1 MKNVSILKRSMIIIY
16 DLLILLALVIILSFP
31 LASIST
37 LDSWIY
43 LFLHQF
49 YIYLIAQIYFVFF
62 WSNGRSTIGMK
73 TWKTIIINDNGT
85 QLSFL
90 TAIYRFNLSLL
101 LNIFFLVG
109 YLSSFFK
116 KDNKALYDS
125 FLKTNL
131 INK

>member
-31 LASIST
+31 LAGIST

-49 YIYLIAQIYFVFF
+49 YIYIIAQIYFVFF

-101 LNIFFLVG
+101 LNIFFC
-109 YLSSFFK
+109 SSKKSIFK
-116 KDNKALYDS
+116 FGGLLFVTYIS
-125 FLKTNL
+125 IGLIFLN
-131 INK
+131 

>member
-49 YIYLIAQIYFVFF
+49 YVYLIAQIYFVFF
-62 WSNGRSTIGMK
+62 WSNGRSTLGMK

-101 LNIFFLVG
+101 LNIFFFSLVG
-109 YLSSFFK
+109 CFG
-116 KDNKALYDS
+116 
-125 FLKTNL
+125 
-131 INK
+131 

>member
-49 YIYLIAQIYFVFF
+49 YIYLITQIYFVFF

-73 TWKTIIINDNGT
+73 TWKTIIINDDGT

>member
-1 MKNVSILKRSMIIIY
+1 
-16 DLLILLALVIILSFP
+16 
-31 LASIST
+31 
-37 LDSWIY
+37 
-43 LFLHQF
+43 
-49 YIYLIAQIYFVFF
+49 
-62 WSNGRSTIGMK
+62 MK

>member
-1 MKNVSILKRSMIIIY
+1 MIIIY
-16 DLLILLALVIILSFP
+16 DLLILLALSYYLIIP

-49 YIYLIAQIYFVFF
+49 YIYLIAQLYFVF

-85 QLSFL
+85 QLSFDCN
-90 TAIYRFNLSLL
+90 ISL
-101 LNIFFLVG
+101 
-109 YLSSFFK
+109 
-116 KDNKALYDS
+116 
-125 FLKTNL
+125 
-131 INK
+131 

>member
-49 YIYLIAQIYFVFF
+49 YIYLITQIYFVFF

>member
-49 YIYLIAQIYFVFF
+49 YIYLIVQLYFVFF

>member
-49 YIYLIAQIYFVFF
+49 YIYLIAKLYFVFF

>member
-31 LASIST
+31 LAGIST

-49 YIYLIAQIYFVFF
+49 YIYLIVQIYFVFF

-73 TWKTIIINDNGT
+73 TWKTIIINDDGT

-116 KDNKALYDS
+116 KENKALYDS

>member
-49 YIYLIAQIYFVFF
+49 YIYLIVQIYFVFF